1 MNWLFFALL
10 APALYTTVNF
20 TDKYLVEREV
30 PDPRG
35 LVIFTAILS
44 VISATLFWILAG
56 FPIPKP
62 LDALLMMGIG
72 MLTVVAAYFYF
83 GAMSREAASSVIVFL
98 QMVPIVVLVLSFL
111 LLGEKLSLQVLLGF
125 VLILGAAVGVSLQQS
140 GATFKLSPAFYLA
153 MVTVVGDGAAKV
165 LFKFV
170 SGDLPFLQI
179 LSFESWGVA
188 FGGLVLYLASSTVR
202 GAFHHNVR
210 TMPKRGF
217 AAVALNETF
226 YVTAK
231 TLSFTAISLGSA
243 TLTTVLGGTGVFYG
257 ILLGWGLTI
266 LYPLT
271 FKEDISRANLL
282 RKGVLAGVL
291 FVGIVLVN

>member
-1 MNWLFFALL
+1 MNWLLFALL
-10 APALYTTVNF
+10 APAVYTIVNF

-35 LVIFTAILS
+35 MVIFTAILS
-44 VISATLFWILAG
+44 VVSGTLFWVLAG

-62 LDALLMMGIG
+62 TDALLMMGIG
-72 MLTVVAAYFYF
+72 MLIVVAAYFYF
-83 GAMSREAASSVIVFL
+83 AAMTREAASSVIVFL
-98 QMVPIVVLVLSFL
+98 QMTPIAVLVLSFL
-111 LLGEKLSLQVLLGF
+111 FLGEKLSGDVLLGF
-125 VLILGAAVGVSLQQS
+125 ALILGAAVGVSLQQT
-140 GATFKLSPAFYLA
+140 GGRFKLSPAFFFAL
-153 MVTVVGDGAAKV
+153 VTVVGDSSGKV

-170 SGDLPFLQI
+170 SDDLPFLQI
-179 LSFESWGVA
+179 VSFESWGVA
-188 FGGLVLYLASSTVR
+188 FGGLVLYLASPTVR
-202 GAFHHNVR
+202 GAFHHNLR
-210 TMPKRGF
+210 TMHKRGF

-231 TLSFTAISLGSA
+231 TLSFLAISLGSA

-257 ILLGWGLTI
+257 ILLGWGLTL

-282 RKGVLAGVL
+282 RKGVLAAVL
-291 FVGIVLVN
+291 FVGIILVN